1 MAVSRRESYARLAL
15 NVGAPLLLLG
25 ALAWPLVFTDA
36 TFNQDWL
43 NHLWY
48 VWHQTL
54 TLRTNHLPSLFLEY
68 AHGIFYPLFAFYGG
82 TIYTLTG
89 VLSLALGDAPLD
101 AYVLTYL
108 LGFTAAYAGWY
119 WISHSFGLGRWLA
132 HAPGVVFVTS
142 ASYLMIVYGLGDWP
156 EFLAVSTMPLMISS
170 GLAVLRADRLRPLP
184 AVALAASSIVFFGS
198 HLLTAIWGSTVL
210 AVVGI
215 AILACVPEARR
226 GIGWR
231 SALRVL
237 GIVVPALLVSAWFL
251 LPTAAYESKTVIA
264 QSYPIFRRLLRH
276 SMYTVAARHLFTLSR
291 ARASGT
297 IVTTALPVL
306 AIVWVL
312 AGIGLS
318 LRARR
323 GGTWMRLLL
332 LISVATTLLTIVM
345 THAGL
350 ILALPRLYA
359 TLQFGFR
366 LESYL
371 LLGIAGAVLAVLVL
385 NRDGGRDSR
394 VLTWALAPVLAVSI
408 VGAAQQVGAHPSGR
422 SRGLALS
429 SYLQPTDE
437 QEGLTDYVDDSVNLI
452 EQRLPA
458 IRFPPESVRHDR
470 ASIVVREAPGQR
482 VDTNI
487 RSAPELVHVSGAR
500 IVGADTEANDVLEID
515 SRSGGSADPS
525 ARRGSVASE
534 RISVSAAASPPVVV
548 GRVLSV
554 VGLGAL
560 ALELILL
567 AVPGAAARRALAHVH
582 SPPHTRPLARH
593 MSTRDRRTP

>member
-1 MAVSRRESYARLAL
+1 VSRRESYARLAL
-15 NVGAPLLLLG
+15 SVGAPLLLLG

-48 VWHQTL
+48 VWHQTVA
-54 TLRTNHLPSLFLEY
+54 LRANHLPSLFLEY
-68 AHGIFYPLFAFYGG
+68 AHGVFYPLFAFYGG
-82 TIYTLTG
+82 TIYALTG
-89 VLSLALGDAPLD
+89 MLSLALGDAPLD

-108 LGFTAAYAGWY
+108 LGFVAAYVGWY
-119 WISHSFGLGRWLA
+119 WMARSFGLGRWLA
-132 HAPGVVFVTS
+132 HSPGVVFVTS

-156 EFLAVSTMPLMISS
+156 EFLAVSAMPLMIAS
-170 GLAVLRADRLRPLP
+170 GLAVVREDRLRPLT

-198 HLLTAIWGSTVL
+198 HLLTVIWGSTVL
-210 AVVGI
+210 AIVGV

-226 GIGWR
+226 RVGWR
-231 SALRVL
+231 NALRIL

-251 LPTAAYESKTVIA
+251 LPTAAYESRTVIA
-264 QSYPIFRRLLRH
+264 QSYPIFRRVLRQR
-276 SMYTVAARHLFTLSR
+276 MYTVAAHNLFTLSR

-306 AIVWVL
+306 AIAWVL
-312 AGIGLS
+312 AGVCLS

-332 LISVATTLLTIVM
+332 LISVATALLTVVM

-359 TLQFGFR
+359 TLQFSLR
-366 LESYL
+366 LESYV

-385 NRDGGRDSR
+385 NRNGGRDGR

-408 VGAAQQVGAHPSGR
+408 VGAAQQAAAHPSGR
-422 SRGLALS
+422 SRSLALS
-429 SYLQPTDE
+429 SYLQPTYE
-437 QEGLTDYVDDSVNLI
+437 QEGLLDYVDDSLKVI
-452 EQRLPA
+452 KARLPV
-458 IRFPPESVRHDR
+458 IRFPPGSVRHDR

-487 RSAPELVHVSGAR
+487 RSTPELVHLSGAR
-500 IVGADTEANDVLEID
+500 IVGADREANDVLEID
-515 SRSGGSADPS
+515 SGSGGSAGLG
-525 ARRGSVASE
+525 AGRGRVVSE
-534 RISVSAAASPPVVV
+534 RISVSAAASPPVVA
-548 GRVLSV
+548 GRVLSAI
-554 VGLGAL
+554 GLGTL
-560 ALELILL
+560 ALELTLL
-567 AVPGAAARRALAHVH
+567 VVPRPAVGRARRKLGSLA
-582 SPPHTRPLARH
+582 
-593 MSTRDRRTP
+593 STRRQERAR